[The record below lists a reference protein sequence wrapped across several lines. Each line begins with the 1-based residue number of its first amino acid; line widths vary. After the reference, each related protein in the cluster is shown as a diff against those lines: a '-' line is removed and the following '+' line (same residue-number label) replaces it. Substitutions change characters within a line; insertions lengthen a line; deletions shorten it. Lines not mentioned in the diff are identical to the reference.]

1 MSTLSQF
8 LGGATPLGA
17 VRPAVYNG
25 PILTTNGSQEWLIER
40 YAVTYASKYAP
51 LLTARLHH
59 LLTAAVPEQ
68 KALTLSNEASGIR
81 IAAKLYWSATAA
93 KYLLVGQGSSGVS
106 PVAEHAAGASIA
118 ALAEAVYPGT
128 NNGVVDSAQFADG
141 SVVTLH
147 GGTSTNAATRF
158 PGTTFT
164 PASLSFGST
173 NRFFVAATGAIGV
186 ACGNGASNAANGINV
201 SSDSGATWAAAVT
214 GSNGIITAMR
224 ALRWSPCANAF
235 LWVGTNGSNVAVLTS
250 TSGAPQTQTTRYNT
264 TGFLLS
270 DCNAAWLVANSPTVT
285 LIAGQNRAL
294 LRSTDG
300 ISWSV
305 VHPEVQAAWS
315 LDAPDGLSNLA
326 VAHDGTYFYCWPD
339 QNSANVIGTLASPPR
354 HYARILRSTD
364 GLAWE
369 PCICPEPETIGR
381 IIAGLLFANGLR
393 LAAIAGSNEINSL
406 RDFDAV
412 LTNAPQFVRAPGIE
426 FSSEV
431 SGQVRIK

>member
-1 MSTLSQF
+1 M
-8 LGGATPLGA
+8 PLGA
-17 VRPAVYNG
+17 VRPAIYNG
-25 PILTTNGSQEWLIER
+25 QILTANGSQEWLLER

-68 KALTLSNEASGIR
+68 KALTLSNSASGTR

-93 KYLLVGQGSSGVS
+93 KYLLVGRGSSS
-106 PVAEHAAGASIA
+106 AAPASEHAVGATIA
-118 ALAEAVYPGT
+118 ALTEAAYPHTSDGA
-128 NNGVVDSAQFADG
+128 VDSAQFSDG
-141 SVVTLH
+141 SVVALH
-147 GGTSTNAATRF
+147 GGTTTNAATRF
-158 PGTTFT
+158 PGSTFT
-164 PASLSFGST
+164 PASLSFGT
-173 NRFFVAATGAIGV
+173 NNRFFIAATGAIGV
-186 ACGNGASNAANGINV
+186 ACGVNASNTANDINV
-201 SSDSGATWAAAVT
+201 SSDSGATWAASVT
-214 GSNGIITAMR
+214 GSNGAITTMR

-264 TGFLLS
+264 TGFSLS
-270 DCNAAWLVANSPTVT
+270 GCSAAWLVSSSPTVT

-300 ISWSV
+300 TSWSV
-305 VHPEVQAAWS
+305 VYPEVQAAWS

-339 QNSANVIGTLASPPR
+339 EANAFVIGTLASPPR

-369 PCICPEPETIGR
+369 PCICPEPEATGR
-381 IIAGLLFANGLR
+381 VIAGLLFANGLR
-393 LAAIAGSNEINSL
+393 LAAISTTSDEINSL
-406 RDFDAV
+406 RDFSAV
-412 LTNAPQFVRAPGIE
+412 LTNAPQFVRAPGME
-426 FSSEV
+426 FNTEV